1 MEDLL
6 YIHDTYYRIVDS
18 FHESALKDKTFLS
31 GKLYIRRRDGMVFM
45 VKKIEEATFV
55 DLVPEDHLLK
65 E

>member
-6 YIHDTYYRIVDS
+6 YIHDTYYRIVNS
-18 FHESALKDKTFLS
+18 FHESSLRNKSFLE
-31 GKLYIRRRDGMVFM
+31 GKLHIRRRDGMVFM

-55 DLVPEDHLLK
+55 DLVPEDHHLK